1 VGTLA
6 GRTLMLAREL
16 ALLLADGQ
24 AHSGAALAMHFGVTR
39 AAVWKHIEEL
49 RVAGLSID
57 AAAGQGYRLT
67 RPLELLDANRVS
79 AALPIVLRE
88 RVRVAV
94 SWEIESTNTAMLRA
108 ASAGESDLCV
118 LMAERQTAGRGRRG
132 RTWQSPL
139 GNVYFS
145 LLKRFDGGMGGLSGL
160 SLAAGVA
167 LAQALA
173 DVGATEVG
181 LKWPNDVLVDGAKL
195 AGILVELGGEFLG
208 PCHAVIGIGVNLV
221 RPGDIDQP
229 VADLV
234 THCAVLPSRNE
245 FAARLIQRLVE
256 TLERFSTGGFASV
269 RDQYATL
276 DLLRNRPLRVADAH
290 GTREGIGAGV
300 DERGA
305 LRVRHGATVAV
316 YDSAEVSVRA
326 A

>member
-1 VGTLA
+1 
-6 GRTLMLAREL
+6 MLAREL
-16 ALLLADGQ
+16 ALLLADGA
-24 AHSGAALAMHFGVTR
+24 AHSGAALATHFGVTR

-49 RVAGLSID
+49 REGGLSID
-57 AAAGQGYRLT
+57 AAAGQGYRLA
-67 RPLELLDANRVS
+67 RPLELLDAGRVL
-79 AALPIVLRE
+79 AALPASLRQ
-88 RVRVAV
+88 RVGKVAV
-94 SWEIESTNTAMLRA
+94 SWEIDSTNTAMLRA
-108 ASAGESDLCV
+108 AGAGEGDLSV

-145 LLKRFDGGMGGLSGL
+145 LLKRFDGGMAGLSGL

-173 DVGATEVG
+173 DVGAGEVG

-221 RPGDIDQP
+221 RPPGELDQP
-229 VADLV
+229 VADLA
-234 THCAVLPSRNE
+234 TNRAILPSRNE
-245 FAARLIQRLVE
+245 FAARLIQRLIE
-256 TLERFSTGGFASV
+256 TLERFSAAGFASV
-269 RDQYATL
+269 RDEYAAL
-276 DLLRNRPLRVADAH
+276 DLLRDRPLRIADAR
-290 GTREGIGAGV
+290 GTHEGIGAGV

-305 LRVRHGATVAV
+305 LRVRHGAELVV